1 VPGTIGVIVTQAR
14 SRGDSIGVIKKEEPF
29 CISVSRDPIG
39 VILPGG
45 FAKGGDYIDWCECV
59 EEVQEVQ
66 DSRRTTALRARVT
79 VISSPSESCE
89 AIPEVGS
96 KL

>member
-1 VPGTIGVIVTQAR
+1 VAIR
-14 SRGDSIGVIKKEEPF
+14 SVSSRRKNPF
-29 CISVSRDPIG
+29 CIKVSRDPIG

-59 EEVQEVQ
+59 KEVQEVQ
-66 DSRRTTALRARVT
+66 DSRRPTALRARVA
-79 VISSPSESCE
+79 VISSHSESCE